1 MTKRIYSLKDST
13 ILKIDT
19 LSINMGLNK
28 SEFVDLV
35 VDSFDNDFDIKI
47 AKLTAKKQVIDIELA
62 EMQQIKTREQALID
76 SLVDQKEIYKENIKR
91 KWDEGDVINAVEIAK
106 RVSRLLRC
114 NYLELLPVS

>member
-1 MTKRIYSLKDST
+1 
-13 ILKIDT
+13 
-19 LSINMGLNK
+19 MGLNK